1 MGPPNRPE
9 VEKPVDVNELGDV
22 MAYTGVDVREEENLL
37 LGSHARSG
45 QKGGSFGSIPSS
57 SFNSVHSTSVPG
69 YFDQYNYGHPTLS
82 PNVPGDR
89 TSFYGAGS
97 LSQRPITPESFD
109 EHALAAEKRA
119 IRRRDEIRQYHL
131 NDPFL
136 QAAAVS
142 EKLTNRCK
150 HVGIKI
156 EQPRAFGAINESAFS
171 EPRKLNIIGPDNH
184 AKIAVLKGKS
194 LIAPPGGLTEVL
206 TLLSLS
212 CKDRIRTL
220 LEDSATFAKG
230 RRTTSNGVVPPEF
243 VSMATG
249 EGTAEEVTMKDA
261 SSASSLKRSFKH
273 SNVICIKANNHRLFL
288 GNGWYK
294 TSYA

>member
-22 MAYTGVDVREEENLL
+22 MAYAGVDLKEQENLL
-37 LGSHARSG
+37 LGNHARAG
-45 QKGGSFGSIPSS
+45 QQGGSFGSIPSS
-57 SFNSVHSTSVPG
+57 SFNSVHSTSAPG
-69 YFDQYNYGHPTLS
+69 YFDAYSYGHNTLS

-89 TSFYGAGS
+89 ASFYGAGT

-109 EHALAAEKRA
+109 DHALATEKRA

-136 QAAAVS
+136 QTATVS
-142 EKLTNRCK
+142 EKLISRCK
-150 HVGIKI
+150 HTGVRM
-156 EQPRAFGAINESAFS
+156 EQPRVYGVGNELVSG
-171 EPRKLNIIGPDNH
+171 EPKKVNILGPDNH
-184 AKIAVLKGKS
+184 AKIAALRGKS
-194 LIAPPGGLTEVL
+194 LIAPPGSLTEVL

-212 CKDRIRTL
+212 CKDRIRAL

-249 EGTAEEVTMKDA
+249 QGKAEEVTLKDA
-261 SSASSLKRSFKH
+261 SSASSLKRLFKG
-273 SNVICIKANNHRLFL
+273 SNMICIKADNHRLFL
-288 GNGWYK
+288 GNG
-294 TSYA
+294 